1 MIMSVLNRSF
11 LQRRTAR
18 LISEQKSSRKTVGY
32 EEAKKIG
39 VLFTQSDRK
48 KYMAVRNLIKSFKND
63 GKEVE
68 VLCFLNKGGENFDFL
83 YDYIT
88 SDDVGL
94 WGKMQSSAAL
104 KFSKLNFDYL
114 FYLDLKG
121 NLYLDNVMA
130 MTKASCRI
138 GFYKKKSDGLLDLM
152 IHINGNTAIEE
163 AIEQVLYYTKKLG
176 IDGDKV

>member
-1 MIMSVLNRSF
+1 MSVINKSF

-18 LISEQKSSRKTVGY
+18 LLSEQESSRKTVSY
-32 EEAKKIG
+32 DKAKKIG
-39 VLFTQSDRK
+39 VLFTQSDRN
-48 KYMAVRNLIKSFKND
+48 KYLAVRNLIKSFKND

-68 VLCFLNKGGENFDFL
+68 VLCFLNKGGENYDFL

-88 SDDVGL
+88 SNDVGL
-94 WGKMQSSAAL
+94 WGKMQSSSAL
-104 KFSKLNFDYL
+104 KFSKLDFDYL

-121 NLYLDNVMA
+121 NLYLENVMA

-138 GFYKKKSDGLLDLM
+138 GFYKKKNDSLLDLM
-152 IHINGNTAIEE
+152 ININGKTAIED

-176 IDGDKV
+176 SDGDKV